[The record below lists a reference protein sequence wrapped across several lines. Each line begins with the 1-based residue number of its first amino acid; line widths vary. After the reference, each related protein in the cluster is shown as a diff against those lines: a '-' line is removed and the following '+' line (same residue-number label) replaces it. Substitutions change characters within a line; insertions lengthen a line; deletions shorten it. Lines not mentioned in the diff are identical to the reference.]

1 MSLPP
6 SSMGSQNPTPP
17 PPPPPGGR
25 KAKFWKAV
33 ERTSFLL
40 QIPAAL
46 VTIGLL
52 TLITWSWNN
61 LNHQVNS
68 PTVILAPR
76 DQSEGLPDK
85 FTAAGTLSTADR
97 SPNDGQVIL
106 TACLGSNSCFFA
118 GNVSASSNGSWALE
132 VTLLPIHQGDDEK
145 VYLRLD
151 IVTPAFAKD
160 RADEKK
166 EGIRTSGYDGFE
178 QGLLPQKPL
187 YAVTVFRA
195 APQ

>member
-1 MSLPP
+1 
-6 SSMGSQNPTPP
+6 
-17 PPPPPGGR
+17 
-25 KAKFWKAV
+25 
-33 ERTSFLL
+33 
-40 QIPAAL
+40 
-46 VTIGLL
+46 
-52 TLITWSWNN
+52 
-61 LNHQVNS
+61 
-68 PTVILAPR
+68 
-76 DQSEGLPDK
+76 
-85 FTAAGTLSTADR
+85 
-97 SPNDGQVIL
+97 
-106 TACLGSNSCFFA
+106 
-118 GNVSASSNGSWALE
+118 LE

-195 APQ
+195 APH